1 MYLPKQVFLGVKI
14 DRMRT
19 VVIIFI
25 ISVVSGNRK
34 DRHISHISGVVKKL
48 GLRKLKNRQLSRGI
62 LCCGRLEY

>member
-1 MYLPKQVFLGVKI
+1 
-14 DRMRT
+14 MRT